1 MAEPSIWSITGAIL
15 ASLGGA
21 GLIVA
26 ALLKWLGQV
35 VANRILQNEQSQL
48 ATNLEK
54 LRQELGLT
62 QLSYDRHVQ
71 HVVDYYAMFYKSYQL
86 ARRTEQAD
94 LVWHPDREDL
104 DTKKDY
110 LARIDDIADDWNG
123 RQGLLRL
130 VLPCEALKL
139 HVQAIDAFNTFKNLV
154 AAYDGNNHQSR
165 EALRESFLKIEAIKK
180 QLESCLRVHLRVDS
194 V

>member
-62 QLSYDRHVQ
+62 RLSYDRHVQ

-104 DTKKDY
+104 DTKK
-110 LARIDDIADDWNG
+110 
-123 RQGLLRL
+123 GL
-130 VLPCEALKL
+130 
-139 HVQAIDAFNTFKNLV
+139 FGKN
-154 AAYDGNNHQSR
+154 
-165 EALRESFLKIEAIKK
+165 
-180 QLESCLRVHLRVDS
+180 
-194 V
+194 